1 MMTHWLGH
9 VVISAVVHA
18 VPYGAAFAVF
28 RTLSPTDAVGLAV
41 LVIGGV
47 FVFMILLMW
56 LLFILVIKSLMVLWF
71 LLLLLLLSLV
81 GFSCS

>member
-18 VPYGAAFAVF
+18 VAYGAAFIVF

-47 FVFMILLMW
+47 FLFMVVLGLLRR
-56 LLFILVIKSLMVLWF
+56 LLFGGRRRW
-71 LLLLLLLSLV
+71 
-81 GFSCS
+81 

>member
-9 VVISAVVHA
+9 MVISAVVHA
-18 VPYGAAFAVF
+18 VAYGAAFAVF

-47 FVFMILLMW
+47 FVFVIVLGLLRR
-56 LLFILVIKSLMVLWF
+56 LLFGGRRRW
-71 LLLLLLLSLV
+71 
-81 GFSCS
+81 

>member
-1 MMTHWLGH
+1 MITHWLGH

-18 VPYGAAFAVF
+18 VAYGAAFAVF

-47 FVFMILLMW
+47 ILFMVVLGLLRR
-56 LLFILVIKSLMVLWF
+56 LLFRGRRRW
-71 LLLLLLLSLV
+71 
-81 GFSCS
+81 